1 MGNKVKVYIN
11 SREYI
16 IESDESVEYTKSL
29 AKKLSDRIGAAMR
42 GTSISFVDAA
52 ILVSLDCLDETTK
65 QGANMDN
72 IRAQVKD
79 YVDDAGQARLKL
91 DEAQRELRS
100 AKAKIAS
107 LEKDLAS
114 KTAQLETKNKEIELK
129 QKMYESAKAQV
140 DSLIAEK
147 AKTPSYS
154 TYGSSAT
161 TTAATTSTV
170 TAATT
175 SASTT
180 SGYTSSYTPKS
191 SGFNFYDPTKSTTA
205 TTTTAT
211 PSVTSTTV
219 APKPATTSGSTIS
232 YTTNDPTKKY

>member
-154 TYGSSAT
+154 TLGSSAT
-161 TTAATTSTV
+161 TSTA

-191 SGFNFYDPTKSTTA
+191 SGFNFYDPTKSTT
-205 TTTTAT
+205 TAT
-211 PSVTSTTV
+211 PSATSTTV
-219 APKPATTSGSTIS
+219 APKPATTAGSTIS

>member
-161 TTAATTSTV
+161 TSTA

-180 SGYTSSYTPKS
+180 SGYTSSYTQKS
-191 SGFNFYDPTKSTTA
+191 SGFNFYDPAKSTTA
-205 TTTTAT
+205 TTTTST
-211 PSVTSTTV
+211 PSATSATV

>member
-129 QKMYESAKAQV
+129 QKMYESAKSQV

-154 TYGSSAT
+154 TYGSSAA
-161 TTAATTSTV
+161 TTAASST
-170 TAATT
+170 ATT
-175 SASTT
+175 SAASSSTT
-180 SGYTSSYTPKS
+180 SGYTSSYTSKT
-191 SGFNFYDPTKSTTA
+191 SGFNFYDPAKSTTA
-205 TTTTAT
+205 TTTTTAT
-211 PSVTSTTV
+211 TPTTTTT
-219 APKPATTSGSTIS
+219 ATKPATTSGSTIS
-232 YTTNDPTKKY
+232 YTTNDPAKKY

>member
-161 TTAATTSTV
+161 TAATTSTA

-180 SGYTSSYTPKS
+180 SGYTSSYTQKS
-191 SGFNFYDPTKSTTA
+191 SGFNFYDPAKSATA

-211 PSVTSTTV
+211 PSATSATV

>member
-161 TTAATTSTV
+161 TSTA

-180 SGYTSSYTPKS
+180 SGYTSSYTQKS

-211 PSVTSTTV
+211 PSATSATV

>member
-161 TTAATTSTV
+161 TAATTSTA

-180 SGYTSSYTPKS
+180 SGYTSSYTQKS

-211 PSVTSTTV
+211 PSATSATV